1 MPHRPDEDA
10 PEPDGGG
17 AAERLRQH
25 LDARLPK
32 EEWPDATPEQVR
44 DTAEEPSG
52 ETPPNEDD
60 TPDEEASGEAV
71 EGVDSPD
78 GNLVAPDDRGEPRE
92 TSWQEEDWSESE
104 DPQQ

>member
-1 MPHRPDEDA
+1 MPHRPDEDG

-44 DTAEEPSG
+44 DAAEEPSG
-52 ETPPNEDD
+52 ETPLIEGD
-60 TPDEEASGEAV
+60 TPREGASGESV
-71 EGVDSPD
+71 ETVDVPD
-78 GNLVAPDDRGEPRE
+78 ASLVAPDDRGEPRE
-92 TSWQEEDWSESE
+92 TSREEKDWSESE
-104 DPQQ
+104 DPQE

>member
-1 MPHRPDEDA
+1 MPHRPDEEA

-17 AAERLRQH
+17 AADRLRQH

-44 DTAEEPSG
+44 EAAEEPSG
-52 ETPPNEDD
+52 ETPLIEAD
-60 TPDEEASGEAV
+60 TPGAEASAESV
-71 EGVDSPD
+71 DGVDVPD

-92 TSWQEEDWSESE
+92 TSWQEEDGSESE
-104 DPQQ
+104 DPQE